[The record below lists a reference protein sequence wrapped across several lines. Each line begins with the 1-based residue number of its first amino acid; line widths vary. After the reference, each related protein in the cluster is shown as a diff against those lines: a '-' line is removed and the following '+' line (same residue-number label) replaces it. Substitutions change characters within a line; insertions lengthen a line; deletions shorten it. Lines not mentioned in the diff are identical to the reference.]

1 METQYRITGR
11 NIVKVTVDNENKL
24 NVNTIDNSPSR
35 IDWLWVIEED
45 GTIEYNNKTYE
56 VKSGDIVIKFYNSTS
71 ENLTIINSPEWFD
84 IIIKET
90 KEYEE
95 RMTRRELCK
104 PCNDCCDDC
113 GTCGECC
120 DSVCEAS
127 C

>member
-24 NVNTIDNSPSR
+24 NVNTIDNSPSH

-45 GTIEYNNKTYE
+45 GTIEYNNKTYK
-56 VKSGDIVIKFYNSTS
+56 VKSGDVVIKFYNSAS
-71 ENLTIINSPEWFD
+71 ENLAIINSPEWFD
-84 IIIKET
+84 IIIKEK

-95 RMTRRELCK
+95 RMKQRELCK
-104 PCNDCCDDC
+104 PCNNCDGCCD
-113 GTCGECC
+113 
-120 DSVCEAS
+120 VCEAS